1 MSVTESAKNYLNSLV
16 SIKTEF
22 ITCGP
27 GCKVCVKHVR
37 MSTCTDFMMEST
49 ADDYTLALQLQEE
62 EFDKENSIDV
72 GDLSDYQLHS
82 VNRSGLKNVSNS
94 VSSASSGHSSTV
106 IDNSWELID
115 PNPDARQL
123 FVEFNQK
130 YFWDKLNGVEVRWS
144 KRMTL

>member
-1 MSVTESAKNYLNSLV
+1 
-16 SIKTEF
+16 
-22 ITCGP
+22 
-27 GCKVCVKHVR
+27 